1 MSSRKSRLWQWAL
14 VILWAMLALG
24 CADDGPAGPDPDPDT
39 GNVVPDQVLVR
50 LAAGVAIEEVNG
62 RHGTQTLA
70 EVASQ
75 RVYLLEVAEG
85 ADIDEVLSDL
95 RADPGVTSASAN
107 GLLSFPEAQGRST
120 MAFAD
125 PSLQPADR
133 ADQQAI
139 GRIRA
144 SDAWTRSRGGGVIVA
159 VLDTGIDAGHPQ
171 LAGRIAAGAIDLV
184 DGDDDPSDLPDGI
197 DSDGD
202 DLVDEAVG
210 HGTFVAGLVLT
221 VAPDARVLPIRILD
235 SDGMGSAVDIARGV
249 EIAVERDARVVN
261 LSLGMEIESEVLQE
275 VIEEQIREK
284 GIVFIS
290 SAGNQDSD
298 RPQYPAG
305 QNEVVGGAATTPGDA
320 KAEFSNWGSW
330 VSVSAP
336 GVGLVSLLPSAA
348 MGRWSGTSFA
358 SALTSGQAAVLI
370 GFAPFAR
377 GDEVRRAI
385 EESSVQV
392 PDSRLNGAGRIDVVA
407 SLDELEDRLGIV
419 EEEIRFDAVVAS
431 VDQLQREIQLVNGM
445 ILSVPH
451 DAVIN
456 HSGDFLT
463 LSALAGAVALG
474 ATVRAEGEAVED
486 GSGFRAIEV
495 RFEND
500 DDNSGPGN
508 GDEDDDDD
516 DDGNSGP
523 GGGDDEDD
531 GDDDDD
537 NSGPDGGDDE
547 DDGDDDD
554 DNSGLGG
561 GDDEDDG
568 DDDDNS
574 GPGSGD
580 EDDDGDSSGHGGGG
594 DEVDSSGQGAD

>member
-1 MSSRKSRLWQWAL
+1 MNPSRNRLLQWAL
-14 VILWAMLALG
+14 VILWAALALG
-24 CADDGPAGPDPDPDT
+24 CADDGPAGPDPDPDPAI
-39 GNVVPDQVLVR
+39 VVPGQVLVR

-62 RHGTQTLA
+62 RHGTRTLA
-70 EVASQ
+70 EVESQ
-75 RVYLLEVAEG
+75 RVYLLEVADG
-85 ADIDEVLSDL
+85 ADIDEVLPDL

-133 ADQQAI
+133 EDQQAI

-144 SDAWTRSRGGGVIVA
+144 SAAWPRSRGGGVIVA

-184 DGDDDPSDLPDGI
+184 DGDNDPSDLPDGI

-235 SDGMGSAVDIARGV
+235 SDGTGSAVDIARGV
-249 EIAVERDARVVN
+249 EIAVERGARVVN

-305 QNEVVGGAATTPGDA
+305 QNEVVGVAATTPGDA
-320 KAEFSNWGSW
+320 KADFSNWGSW

-385 EESSVQV
+385 EESTVQV
-392 PDSRLNGAGRIDVVA
+392 ADSRLNGTGRIDVVA

-419 EEEIRFDAVVAS
+419 EDEIRFDAVVAS
-431 VDQLQREIQLVNGM
+431 VDQLQRKIQLVNGM
-445 ILSVPH
+445 VLSVPH
-451 DAVIN
+451 DGVID

-463 LSALAGAVALG
+463 LSALASAVALG
-474 ATVRAEGEAVED
+474 ASVRAEGEAVED
-486 GSGFRAIEV
+486 GDGFRVIEV
-495 RFEND
+495 RFED
-500 DDNSGPGN
+500 D
-508 GDEDDDDD
+508 
-516 DDGNSGP
+516 
-523 GGGDDEDD
+523 
-531 GDDDDD
+531 
-537 NSGPDGGDDE
+537 
-547 DDGDDDD
+547 
-554 DNSGLGG
+554 
-561 GDDEDDG
+561 DDG

-574 GPGSGD
+574 GSGSGSENGADDDDNSGPGGGNDEDGGDDDDDDNSGPGGGDDDDDDGSGSGSGD
-580 EDDDGDSSGHGGGG
+580 QDDDGGSSGPGGG
-594 DEVDSSGQGAD
+594 DDVDDHSGPGGD